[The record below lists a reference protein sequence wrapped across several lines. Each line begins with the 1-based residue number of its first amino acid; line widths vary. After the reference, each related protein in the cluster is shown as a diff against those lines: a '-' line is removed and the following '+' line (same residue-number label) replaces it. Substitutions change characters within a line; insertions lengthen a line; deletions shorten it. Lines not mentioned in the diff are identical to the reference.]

1 MADGW
6 MSPPNKLIWQAAFKR
21 RATHVTLNNGDNFL
35 LKYVTRKFYSSSP
48 AEECVH
54 VKAIR
59 FDGPMGWFRLSEVCE
74 EKWLYMQERM
84 VTEKQ
89 TKTKVLMAELAAN
102 RTVPKG

>member
-1 MADGW
+1 
-6 MSPPNKLIWQAAFKR
+6 
-21 RATHVTLNNGDNFL
+21 
-35 LKYVTRKFYSSSP
+35 
-48 AEECVH
+48 
-54 VKAIR
+54 
-59 FDGPMGWFRLSEVCE
+59 MGWFRLSEVCE